1 MIEPRTK
8 PPTPGRRRRAGA
20 PLADPAPTPEAP
32 DRQEL
37 TPLPPAVADL
47 QARLGVLR
55 TTLEEVL
62 ARVRS
67 RLVARLE
74 RLEQA
79 ASDPALPVSLA
90 DDMCAE
96 IKRAGV
102 SSTKGRVKDLVRLKG
117 LLDGLCEEL
126 DREPQP

>member
-1 MIEPRTK
+1 MAEPRTK
-8 PPTPGRRRRAGA
+8 PPGPGRRRRAGSSRSA
-20 PLADPAPTPEAP
+20 PVPTPETPDHEERAP
-32 DRQEL
+32 V
-37 TPLPPAVADL
+37 PPAVVDL
-47 QARLGVLR
+47 QAHLGVLR

-79 ASDPALPVSLA
+79 ASDPALPSSLA
-90 DDMCAE
+90 DDLCAE
-96 IKRAGV
+96 ITRAGV
-102 SSTKGRVKDLVRLKG
+102 SSRKGRVRDLVRLKG
-117 LLDGLCEEL
+117 LLDELCEEL